1 MGRKGSPRSPQAE
14 GGSRAASPPH
24 SSSPS
29 SPLWALPEEL
39 LLLICSYLD
48 AQALGRLGQVCRR
61 LRFLSSR
68 DLLWRRI
75 ARGCLNSGFTQ
86 LGTDL

>member
-14 GGSRAASPPH
+14 GGSRAASPR
-24 SSSPS
+24 SSCPP

-48 AQALGRLGQVCRR
+48 AQALGRLAQVCRR

>member
-1 MGRKGSPRSPQAE
+1 MPFWTRILLCCQY
-14 GGSRAASPPH
+14 SR
-24 SSSPS
+24 
-29 SPLWALPEEL
+29 L
-39 LLLICSYLD
+39 LD
-48 AQALGRLGQVCRR
+48 VQALGRLGQVCRR

-68 DLLWRRI
+68 DLLWKRI

>member
-14 GGSRAASPPH
+14 GGPGAACPP
-24 SSSPS
+24 

-48 AQALGRLGQVCRR
+48 AQALGRLAQVCRR

-68 DLLWRRI
+68 DVLWRRI